1 MTGMSEVQRH
11 GFLARL
17 TAYEPLTLIMLAS
30 VAGGLFVLQRLTSEV
45 LEGETFRFDEAILL
59 ALRRPGELA
68 VPIGPA
74 WLTHAVDDITS
85 LGGVTVLS
93 LLTVLITVYLMLD
106 RRWPIAIFV
115 FSSVL
120 TGWLASTTLKI
131 LVARPRPDIVP
142 HLVEVSDL
150 SFPSGHAMVSAV
162 TYLTLGA
169 LLARTQRYRSTRI
182 FVMGAGVFLAV
193 IVGLSRIYLGV
204 HYPTDVFAGWCA
216 GALWALGCWLI
227 SKQFVPSR
235 APDDAAKAENGDS
248 R

>member
-1 MTGMSEVQRH
+1 M
-11 GFLARL
+11 ARL
-17 TAYEPLTLIMLAS
+17 TAYEPLTLIVLAS

-85 LGGVTVLS
+85 LGGVTILS
-93 LLTVLITVYLMLD
+93 LMTVLVTVYLLLD

-120 TGWLASTTLKI
+120 TGWLASTLLKI

>member
-1 MTGMSEVQRH
+1 MTEVQRG

-17 TAYEPLTLIMLAS
+17 NAYEPLTLIMLAS
-30 VAGGLFVLQRLTSEV
+30 VAGGLFALQRLTSEV
-45 LEGETFRFDEAILL
+45 LEGETLRFDEAILL
-59 ALRRPGELA
+59 ALRQPGDLA
-68 VPIGPA
+68 VPIGPG
-74 WLTHAVDDITS
+74 WLTHAVGDITS
-85 LGGVTVLS
+85 LGGFTVLA
-93 LLTVLITVYLMLD
+93 LMTVLVTVYLLLD

-120 TGWLASTTLKI
+120 TGWLASTLLKI
-131 LVARPRPDIVP
+131 LIARPRPDIVP
-142 HLVEVSDL
+142 HLVEVGDL

-182 FVMGAGVFLAV
+182 FAMGAGVFLAV
-193 IVGLSRIYLGV
+193 IIGLSRIYLGV

-227 SKQFVPSR
+227 SKRFIPSR
-235 APDDAAKAENGDS
+235 APDVSAKAENGEA

>member
-1 MTGMSEVQRH
+1 MTEVQRR

-17 TAYEPLTLIMLAS
+17 TAYEPLTLITLAS
-30 VAGGLFVLQRLTSEV
+30 IAGGLFVLQRLTSEV

-59 ALRRPGELA
+59 ALRQKGDLA
-68 VPIGPA
+68 VPVGPA
-74 WLTHAVDDITS
+74 WLTHAVSDITS
-85 LGGVTVLS
+85 LGGITVLT
-93 LLTVLITVYLMLD
+93 LLTALIAVYLLLD

-115 FSSVL
+115 VSSVL
-120 TGWLASTTLKI
+120 SGWLASTFLKI

-169 LLARTQRYRSTRI
+169 LVARTQRYRSTRI

-227 SKQFVPSR
+227 SKRFIPSR
-235 APDDAAKAENGDS
+235 APDAAPEPGMEEP

>member
-1 MTGMSEVQRH
+1 MSEVQRR
-11 GFLARL
+11 GLLARL
-17 TAYEPLTLIMLAS
+17 NAYEPLTLIMVAS
-30 VAGGLFVLQRLTSEV
+30 IAGGLFLLQRLTSEV

-68 VPIGPA
+68 VPIGPT
-74 WLTHAVDDITS
+74 WLTHAVDDITA
-85 LGGVTVLS
+85 LGGITVLS
-93 LLTVLITVYLMLD
+93 LMTVLVTVHLLLD

-120 TGWLASTTLKI
+120 SGWLASTLLKI

-182 FVMGAGVFLAV
+182 FVMGTGVFLAV
-193 IVGLSRIYLGV
+193 LIGLSRIYLGV

-227 SKQFVPSR
+227 SKRFIPSR
-235 APDDAAKAENGDS
+235 APDDVAEAAK

>member
-1 MTGMSEVQRH
+1 MSEVQRR
-11 GFLARL
+11 GLLARL
-17 TAYEPLTLIMLAS
+17 NAYEPLTLIMVAS
-30 VAGGLFVLQRLTSEV
+30 IAGGLFLLQRLTSEV

-68 VPIGPA
+68 VPIGPT
-74 WLTHAVDDITS
+74 WLTYAVDDITS
-85 LGGVTVLS
+85 LGGITVLS
-93 LLTVLITVYLMLD
+93 LMTVLVTVHLLLD

-120 TGWLASTTLKI
+120 SGWLASTLLKI

-182 FVMGAGVFLAV
+182 FVMGTGVFLAV
-193 IVGLSRIYLGV
+193 LIGLSRIYLGV

-227 SKQFVPSR
+227 SKRFIPSR
-235 APDDAAKAENGDS
+235 APDDVAEAAK

>member
-1 MTGMSEVQRH
+1 MSEVQQR
-11 GFLARL
+11 GFWARL
-17 TAYEPLTLIMLAS
+17 GAYEPLTLITMAS
-30 VAGGLFVLQRLTSEV
+30 IAGGLFVLQRLTSEV
-45 LEGETFRFDEAILL
+45 LEGETFRFDETILL
-59 ALRRPGELA
+59 ALRRANDLS
-68 VPIGPA
+68 VPIGPT

-85 LGGVTVLS
+85 LGGITVLS
-93 LLTVLITVYLMLD
+93 LMTVLVTVYLLLD
-106 RRWPIAIFV
+106 RRWPIALFV

-120 TGWLASTTLKI
+120 SGWLASTLLKI

-182 FVMGAGVFLAV
+182 FVMAAGVFLAV
-193 IVGLSRIYLGV
+193 IIGLSRIYLGV

-216 GALWALGCWLI
+216 GALWALCCWLI
-227 SKQFVPSR
+227 SKRFVPSR
-235 APDDAAKAENGDS
+235 APGDGLENGNGDGD
-248 R
+248 